1 METVKQAFEFS
12 YSYTDTAIFVLYCFI
27 VGTVIIKSI
36 FAATQIALF
45 VVSIM
50 LLSNNQNTKQQN
62 ELFFSMASV
71 ALIALLVM
79 ILAGF
84 NNLILLAG
92 ELVLI
97 RYWLVS
103 KWDTIKGIVLEEIQN
118 HILPLLHGKSN

>member
-45 VVSIM
+45 VVSII
-50 LLSNNQNTKQQN
+50 LLSNNKNTKQQN
-62 ELFFSMASV
+62 EFYCSMATI

-79 ILAGF
+79 IWAGF
-84 NNLILLAG
+84 NNVVLLG
-92 ELVLI
+92 FDFVLI
-97 RYWLVS
+97 RYWLIS
-103 KWDTIKGIVLEEIQN
+103 KWEVIKSIVLEEIQN
-118 HILPLLHGKSN
+118 HILPLFKWTK

>member
-12 YSYTDTAIFVLYCFI
+12 YSYTDTVIFVLYCFI
-27 VGTVIIKSI
+27 VGTVIIKSV

-103 KWDTIKGIVLEEIQN
+103 KWEVIRSIVLEEIQN
-118 HILPLLHGKSN
+118 YILPLIHGKSN

>member
-50 LLSNNQNTKQQN
+50 LLSNNKNTKQQN

-71 ALIALLVM
+71 ALVVLLVM

-97 RYWLVS
+97 RYWLIS
-103 KWDTIKGIVLEEIQN
+103 KWEVIKSIVLEEIQN

>member
-1 METVKQAFEFS
+1 METVKHAFDFS

-27 VGTVIIKSI
+27 VGTVIVKSV

-50 LLSNNQNTKQQN
+50 LLSNNKNTKQQN
-62 ELFFSMASV
+62 ELFFLMATI

-79 ILAGF
+79 IWAGF
-84 NNLILLAG
+84 NNVVLLG
-92 ELVLI
+92 FELVLI

-103 KWDTIKGIVLEEIQN
+103 KWEVIRSIVLEEIQN
-118 HILPLLHGKSN
+118 HILPLFHGKSN

>member
-50 LLSNNQNTKQQN
+50 LLSNNKNTKQQN

-97 RYWLVS
+97 RYWLIS
-103 KWDTIKGIVLEEIQN
+103 KWEVIKSIVLEEIQN

>member
-97 RYWLVS
+97 RYWLIS
-103 KWDTIKGIVLEEIQN
+103 KWEVIKSIVLEEIQN

>member
-27 VGTVIIKSI
+27 VGTVIIKSV
-36 FAATQIALF
+36 FAATQITLF

-62 ELFFSMASV
+62 EFYCSTATI

-103 KWDTIKGIVLEEIQN
+103 KWEVIRSIVLEEIQN
-118 HILPLLHGKSN
+118 YILPLIHGKSN

>member
-27 VGTVIIKSI
+27 VGTVIIKSV
-36 FAATQIALF
+36 FAATQITLF
-45 VVSIM
+45 VVSIT

-97 RYWLVS
+97 RYWLIS
-103 KWDTIKGIVLEEIQN
+103 KWEVIKSIVLEEIQN

>member
-12 YSYTDTAIFVLYCFI
+12 YSYTDTAIFVLYCFV

-97 RYWLVS
+97 RYWLIS
-103 KWDTIKGIVLEEIQN
+103 KWEVIKIIVLEEIQN